1 MAMSEMVCPTCNG
14 KGSVQKIVID
24 DEDDQ
29 VVLWEFCETCKGS
42 GEKSHDETFSL
53 GSNDDI

>member
-1 MAMSEMVCPTCNG
+1 MSEMVCPTCNG

-24 DEDDQ
+24 DEGDQ